1 MHTEVTWG
9 LLIVVYLFT
18 AGLSG
23 GAMVTSNAA
32 YLLGGARYER
42 VARWGAFIAPFPIA
56 IGTGMLLLDL
66 GSPFNFYRLF
76 MTLQYKS
83 PMSYGSWTILL
94 FTLLALVY
102 FYLWLPPHYQK
113 FQIFTRPERWQ
124 RGLAKVMPIL
134 SVIVATYTGLLLNAA
149 AKPLW
154 QTNLLPELFLVSAMS
169 TGVASVAIAVGLSK
183 RWRGEHQETHALTVV
198 DIVLV
203 VIELLIFAA
212 MMLESQIGTLNQ
224 RLAFDVLLTGHYALA
239 FWVLI
244 VFGGLLLPLFMKITE
259 LRGHISWQN
268 SERLALGSSLLV
280 LVGGF
285 FVRYVITYAGQ
296 WTNWVR

>member
-94 FTLLALVY
+94 FTFLALVY
-102 FYLWLPPHYQK
+102 FYLWLPPRYQK

-224 RLAFDVLLTGHYALA
+224 RLAFDVLLTGHYALS

-244 VFGGLLLPLFMKITE
+244 VFVGLLLPLFMKITE